1 MYASVWIYKLMKR
14 NDDSVEKRISKG
26 ERVADTVP
34 AAGKVKETA
43 AGDGEGLR
51 SMRAQLPSLSA

>member
-1 MYASVWIYKLMKR
+1 MYASVWIYKLMKH

-51 SMRAQLPSLSA
+51 SMRA